1 MAEVTL
7 RSTEAG
13 KGIADDAAEQSSTI
27 LDVRQLLAEAEMS
40 IDTRDYVR
48 AEAALTQV
56 LSSFP
61 YNVDALNNLAV
72 LNILVGKP
80 DEATSLLE
88 KVKSIDP
95 GNKIAN
101 DNLLV
106 LNNRKPPVVTSA
118 RDMSHPDGHHSTS
131 EEELLEYKQSVDL
144 ITSME
149 DFRLPTEMPEHIIQ
163 NGFLAFGNW
172 YTRYTLNGRRYGGNN
187 PYVNDPRIR
196 DFLSWY
202 TRGGRILELGS
213 FEASHTIRLIQSP
226 RIDFV
231 LGVEG
236 KDYLVQRSRLIKT
249 LTASEKMDFV
259 KCDLESE
266 DLSSFG
272 RFDAAFC
279 AGVLFLLSR
288 PWQMI
293 EKVAAVTDNLFISTH
308 YARTA
313 RESVEGFEGEYHKN
327 GSFSD
332 PLGGLSERSFW
343 LTFESLAKALQKN
356 GFQIINVQ
364 HFNDW
369 GGYPMVDLFCSKTN
383 PVNDDPSITSSETA
397 MHGQLGF
404 DGGHGSVTVSPTED
418 RESLHAHGNL
428 RPNSAIEIIREI
440 APDDEM
446 YDGKLEHYF
455 GVGES
460 AMRCIDSA
468 LFNAGREKRS
478 VRRILDLPSG
488 HGRVMRSFRAAFPN
502 AELTACDLNRS
513 GVDFCAKTFGAVPVY
528 SEIDVNRIRLQG
540 KFDLIWSGSLLTH
553 LSEEHCREF
562 IRLFDSVLDV
572 GGIMMFTTH
581 GRRTEDWMTGGH
593 WNYGLSANQIAELLT
608 SYYQNGFGYVDYSD
622 KNPGYGI
629 SICTPSFV
637 LTDLLQLNDSDLQLL
652 TYHEH
657 GWDDHQ
663 DVVALQKHKID
674 KNGDQEEIRAHLHG
688 LITPGYS
695 RTTRNNP

>member
-7 RSTEAG
+7 RSSEAG

-266 DLSSFG
+266 DLSTFG

-288 PWQMI
+288 PWHMI

-313 RESVEGFEGEYHKN
+313 RESVEGFEGEYHQN

-332 PLGGLSERSFW
+332 PLSGLSDRSFW

-369 GGYPMVDLFCSKTN
+369 GGYPMVDIFCSKTN
-383 PVNDDPSITSSETA
+383 PVQIDP
-397 MHGQLGF
+397 
-404 DGGHGSVTVSPTED
+404 
-418 RESLHAHGNL
+418 
-428 RPNSAIEIIREI
+428 PNI
-440 APDDEM
+440 P
-446 YDGKLEHYF
+446 
-455 GVGES
+455 
-460 AMRCIDSA
+460 
-468 LFNAGREKRS
+468 
-478 VRRILDLPSG
+478 
-488 HGRVMRSFRAAFPN
+488 
-502 AELTACDLNRS
+502 
-513 GVDFCAKTFGAVPVY
+513 
-528 SEIDVNRIRLQG
+528 
-540 KFDLIWSGSLLTH
+540 
-553 LSEEHCREF
+553 
-562 IRLFDSVLDV
+562 
-572 GGIMMFTTH
+572 
-581 GRRTEDWMTGGH
+581 
-593 WNYGLSANQIAELLT
+593 
-608 SYYQNGFGYVDYSD
+608 
-622 KNPGYGI
+622 
-629 SICTPSFV
+629 
-637 LTDLLQLNDSDLQLL
+637 
-652 TYHEH
+652 
-657 GWDDHQ
+657 
-663 DVVALQKHKID
+663 
-674 KNGDQEEIRAHLHG
+674 
-688 LITPGYS
+688 
-695 RTTRNNP
+695 